1 MELCINKYVLRTG
14 AEKYES
20 QKRGRT
26 IAIISASVILLLV
39 VVYFISH
46 KETDILNVSADEIK
60 SIYVTNGSNGDMVDV
75 PSSVFPDFAKA
86 LNEVKLKRGQK
97 MESSGWDYGINLS
110 DGKNDYRLS
119 FVSEENIVIGSKI
132 YGTKEQS
139 GVKLY
144 NSCEHY
150 FKNKK

>member
-1 MELCINKYVLRTG
+1 MK
-14 AEKYES
+14 AK
-20 QKRGRT
+20 KRGRT

-39 VVYFISH
+39 VLYFISH

-75 PSSVFPDFAKA
+75 PSSIFPDFAKA